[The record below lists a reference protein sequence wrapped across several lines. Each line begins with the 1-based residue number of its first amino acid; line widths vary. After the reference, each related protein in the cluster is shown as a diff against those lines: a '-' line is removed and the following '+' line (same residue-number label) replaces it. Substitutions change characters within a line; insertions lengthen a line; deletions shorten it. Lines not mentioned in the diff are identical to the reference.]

1 MKGLMEA
8 IQTIGL
14 GFEEQTKFVLKLPTF
29 FETFLLHLSILFIF
43 FFSLMKNLF
52 LGKDFPPTTD
62 HLEQTGLH
70 VHFLLGYV
78 CFPCLPL
85 GV

>member
-1 MKGLMEA
+1 MKGLTEA
-8 IQTIGL
+8 IWIVGL

-29 FETFLLHLSILFIF
+29 FGTFLPHLFISF

-62 HLEQTGLH
+62 RLE
-70 VHFLLGYV
+70 
-78 CFPCLPL
+78 
-85 GV
+85 